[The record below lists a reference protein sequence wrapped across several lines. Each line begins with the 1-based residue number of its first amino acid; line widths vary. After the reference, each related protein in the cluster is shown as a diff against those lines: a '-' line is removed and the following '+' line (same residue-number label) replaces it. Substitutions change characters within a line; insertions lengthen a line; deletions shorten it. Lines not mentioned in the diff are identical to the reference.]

1 MERED
6 AKDLTLSIL
15 VIVAALVIADCIWL
29 HVRCARQDVRI
40 AELSE
45 RLANHVAK
53 EDASVGE
60 TFAEKAKATYKKVKS
75 AAAKGLEAAKEE
87 YAK

>member
-1 MERED
+1 MI
-6 AKDLTLSIL
+6 A
-15 VIVAALVIADCIWL
+15 AALLVAYCIWL
-29 HVRCARQDVRI
+29 HVKCARNEAQI

-45 RLANHVAK
+45 LLVSHVAK
-53 EDASVGE
+53 EDASLGE
-60 TFAEKAKATYKKVKS
+60 TFAEKAKATYEKVKS

>member
-15 VIVAALVIADCIWL
+15 VIVAALLVADCIWL
-29 HVRCARQDVRI
+29 HVKCARNEAQI

-45 RLANHVAK
+45 LLVSHVAK

-60 TFAEKAKATYKKVKS
+60 TFAEKAKATYKKVKA

-87 YAK
+87 LDK